1 MWPWELE
8 GSRRSLCVKSCA
20 GLDGHLKELATEEGQ
35 DGVPRKSHQCCNR
48 TVIPGARVFTCACP
62 LTEYFTHI
70 TSFNPHSNA
79 AG

>member
-35 DGVPRKSHQCCNR
+35 DGVPRKSRQCCDG
-48 TVIPGARVFTCACP
+48 TVIPGATVFTVCVPAD
-62 LTEYFTHI
+62 
-70 TSFNPHSNA
+70 
-79 AG
+79 